1 MFNLLCELHFWSQK
15 DGIIV
20 NNLDFGAF
28 VYQERKSGLSCPIQ
42 EGKKLYCDGRG
53 ISFSLQNKRPK
64 KLRDALAEFEE
75 ALRDN
80 RLVRLEWK
88 CSSVIRAVFDGGLQ
102 SYVKINLHSGDPEEF
117 VHDKFVT
124 GKLASNYVSDVAIYS
139 HHAVFAFTDNQLLH
153 AYLSKPSFSSSTI
166 KKWNTLDVKLQNVKL
181 SGPSGRRLDKVL
193 SFNVTGDMILMW
205 WKCGKDEVYPWSPHV
220 KAEDRAN
227 VHIYSVSGSK
237 FDLLCYYRTKFDPV
251 CIVFSRIYHTT
262 IYTIQ
267 QRVTDDGEVTLEWE
281 NASLECRNLQ
291 NNYSLSLPLS
301 THVSALSL
309 SPREDKL
316 LATCIDGS
324 VLVADSYG
332 NVTNRVRTNLIPSLA
347 SWHPD
352 GALILIGNNKGQL
365 QWFDSALSPAT
376 CQLVNHDANS
386 STLDIGCYFKYQP
399 NLVGI
404 HWNRRVNAS
413 SYDDHND
420 FLLLHFEKGPLVGVK
435 LLRPHE
441 RKMSVDTIVYQYLST
456 GAYSSALNLLHTID
470 WEVDSELAMATL
482 QSIVSFLM
490 RQPLS
495 PTTESAI
502 EKALGFF
509 LSPIRPIPD
518 DIASEV
524 VDGILDL
531 AKRFFHM
538 LLRYQCFDKAFRLAI
553 DLNKK
558 ELFMDL
564 HYYCKDLGNHV
575 MAAAAWERADDLLE
589 SSCEDESES
598 SCDCSES
605 HSSSEGS
612 SSDDVETESTKDL
625 RKQIVPPLPILSPLE
640 CARNKL
646 GYSSILQQHNY
657 RRNPPNKPTV
667 TPTNIIPNRLDSP
680 SSPLKRSV
688 NYYPPSTCVT
698 DYLRQESTGSSLPNV
713 VDNTSLIE
721 DNCLVHHSNIPSSRA
736 PLQFNTQLNSNN
748 THFNQQLNGDRLL
761 CPKVVSGISSDQN
774 IGIPYTLKVANVR
787 RRHIEPSNH
796 GNEEYMIQSPPN
808 DWRPRDSEK
817 RLIDPLQS
825 CSRLHQNISPNRDF
839 PSNSYTYDRLR
850 HQPNGPAIPTDYS
863 KSLRSLSSNTN
874 YRYQFPPQPGGSKPD
889 DDQYHHVDERNSL
902 RNMNYGLGY
911 GENHSCSPLKST
923 LTSTPDVIDV
933 NKKTLEQPIVASAET
948 EDGKIKVVHFGLV

>member
-28 VYQERKSGLSCPIQ
+28 VYQERKSATTCPIQ
-42 EGKKLYCDGRG
+42 EGKKLYCEERG
-53 ISFSLQNKRPK
+53 IAFSLQNKRPR

-75 ALRDN
+75 VFHDN

-102 SYVKINLHSGDPEEF
+102 SYVKINLQSGDPEEF
-117 VHDKFVT
+117 VHDKFVV
-124 GKLASNYVSDVAIYS
+124 GKLGSNYVSDVAIYS
-139 HHAVFAFTDNQLLH
+139 HHAVFAFTDNHLLH
-153 AYLSKPSFSSSTI
+153 AYISKPSFASSTI
-166 KKWNTLDVKLQNVKL
+166 KKWNTLDVKLQNVEL
-181 SGPSGRRLDKVL
+181 PGPSGRRLDKVL
-193 SFNVTGDMILMW
+193 SFNVTGDIILMW
-205 WKCGKDEVYPWSPHV
+205 WKCGKDEVYPWSPQV

-227 VHIYSVSGSK
+227 VHVYSVSGTK
-237 FDLLCYYRTKFDPV
+237 FDLLCYYRTKFDPIS
-251 CIVFSRIYHTT
+251 IVFSRIHHTT

-281 NASLECRNLQ
+281 NANLECRVLQ

-365 QWFDSALSPAT
+365 QWFDSALAPVT
-376 CQLVNHDANS
+376 CQIINHDANS
-386 STLDIGCYFKYQP
+386 SILDIGCYFKYQP

-404 HWNRRVNAS
+404 HWNRRVNAP

-441 RKMSVDTIVYQYLST
+441 RKLSADTMVYQYLTS

-495 PTTESAI
+495 PITESAI

-538 LLRYQCFDKAFRLAI
+538 LVRYQCFDKAFRLAI

-575 MAAAAWERADDLLE
+575 MAAAAWERADELLG

-605 HSSSEGS
+605 HLSSEAS
-612 SSDDVETESTKDL
+612 SSDDVGTESTQDL
-625 RKQIVPPLPILSPLE
+625 HKKIVPPLPILSPLE
-640 CARNKL
+640 SARSKL

-667 TPTNIIPNRLDSP
+667 TSTNIIPNRLDSP
-680 SSPLKRSV
+680 SSPFKRSIN
-688 NYYPPSTCVT
+688 NYSPSTCVT
-698 DYLRQESTGSSLPNV
+698 NYLRQDSTGSSLPNV
-713 VDNTSLIE
+713 VDNTSLID

-736 PLQFNTQLNSNN
+736 PLQFNTHLNGHNS
-748 THFNQQLNGDRLL
+748 HFNQQPNGDRHL
-761 CPKVVSGISSDQN
+761 CPKVLSGISSDQN

-787 RRHIEPSNH
+787 RRNLEPSNH
-796 GNEEYMIQSPPN
+796 TNEEYMIQSPPY
-808 DWRPRDSEK
+808 DWRPRNSEK
-817 RLIDPLQS
+817 KLIHPLQAS
-825 CSRLHQNISPNRDF
+825 SQLLQSSVPTRDF
-839 PSNSYTYDRLR
+839 PTNSYSFDRVR
-850 HQPNGPAIPTDYS
+850 QQPDGLPTPVGFSESPGSFSVDMSYPC
-863 KSLRSLSSNTN
+863 KV
-874 YRYQFPPQPGGSKPD
+874 PPQPGGSKLD
-889 DDQYHHVDERNSL
+889 D
-902 RNMNYGLGY
+902 
-911 GENHSCSPLKST
+911 C
-923 LTSTPDVIDV
+923 
-933 NKKTLEQPIVASAET
+933 
-948 EDGKIKVVHFGLV
+948 